1 MEYISN
7 DIFEIGVY
15 GIKDTVKN
23 KIVYVGSTK
32 TSFARRWG
40 EHIYR
45 CESNTHNNDRL
56 HNLFKSNNFQFCIL
70 EICDKNDSEYLLKRE
85 KHWSD
90 KYKSV
95 EKGLGVHCGG
105 GKIQK
110 SKAKFKKFEET
121 KEIIECKEYIKE
133 NYLDKKINQEQRD
146 EMIKELSDKLKFSDK
161 FMITIKKLGFN
172 INRYAD
178 KKHWII
184 TEITKKVS

>member
-23 KIVYVGSTK
+23 KIVYVGSTHA
-32 TSFARRWG
+32 SFARRWG
-40 EHIYR
+40 EHLYR
-45 CESNTHNNDRL
+45 YENNTHSNDGL
-56 HNLFKSNNFQFCIL
+56 NEMFEKGNYQFCIL
-70 EICDKNDSEYLLKRE
+70 EICTGLEKRE
-85 KHWSD
+85 ILEKEKLWSD
-90 KYKSV
+90 KHETIENGV
-95 EKGLGVHCGG
+95 GVHCGG

-110 SKAKFKKFEET
+110 SKARFKEFEET
-121 KEIIECKEYIKE
+121 KEIIECKEYIRG